1 LSVSNQFVHSTGG
14 VDVFI
19 TSVGAENIS
28 TTVGADAEFIVKLTD
43 GLDDTSAQQVTKT
56 FRAANVDQITGHFEA
71 SWLASAA
78 TIYLLISTIGDGQNG
93 AASAAFSYGGVA
105 HSGTGPIT
113 SFSFPSL
120 IESGDY
126 TLSTG
131 SSQDQLSASVVITQD
146 LISKSV
152 TEFLV
157 EIVLDTDANGSATDR
172 STRRMKK
179 VSVGNAGLGDTL
191 ALIASGDSTY
201 VDGNGAN
208 AFDNGQIWDVYVQA
222 INAGGVQQSY
232 NYGEQTLISA
242 APSDLAAA
250 VVSKND
256 GSFDITI
263 TQNGADTAAITEVTL
278 KYNLDGAQQ
287 TLVIKDANTDLGWA
301 GAVGSQTATVNI
313 PGFTAGNVISDL
325 KLTTFNTFSRNTDQ
339 SLDSFTFNGSAN
351 TNAQFTIETV
361 PELKAA
367 VTAANIAAAANDT
380 DLIGNTSIGFN
391 LNGVA
396 ALAAL
401 ANLGG
406 LDTNTTN
413 ADGAYVIKVL
423 NAADDSQIGDN
434 ISLSALDSTESFD
447 LGESYDAIK
456 LQLEGTFGYDNTSL
470 AQTVLTR
477 TSDSISLVNIT
488 LTPSVAP
495 VLAANGPD
503 RLDLTITFPA
513 DSDNNTDFASVAA
526 QLVIDRNGDSSKQ
539 VGLDHADLNGSSIA
553 TAVVTSNNALDGNRQ
568 TTVSFTGLN
577 AALLGHPLSV
587 ILTST
592 SNGPQG
598 ASHDDSTST
607 SNKVILSSAAVITA
621 NLEAGTGSVVKNG
634 AATVSSILG
643 VDNNA
648 QGGLSLES
656 IFLGDGNA
664 ANSGSV
670 TNNADA
676 RNIVFG
682 DSGNSTTFTSSDVAI
697 TLGATDLSTV
707 LILTAGANGNDGVM
721 AVKGDDITAN

>member
-1 LSVSNQFVHSTGG
+1 
-14 VDVFI
+14 
-19 TSVGAENIS
+19 
-28 TTVGADAEFIVKLTD
+28 
-43 GLDDTSAQQVTKT
+43 
-56 FRAANVDQITGHFEA
+56 
-71 SWLASAA
+71 
-78 TIYLLISTIGDGQNG
+78 
-93 AASAAFSYGGVA
+93 
-105 HSGTGPIT
+105 
-113 SFSFPSL
+113 
-120 IESGDY
+120 
-126 TLSTG
+126 
-131 SSQDQLSASVVITQD
+131 
-146 LISKSV
+146 
-152 TEFLV
+152 
-157 EIVLDTDANGSATDR
+157 
-172 STRRMKK
+172 
-179 VSVGNAGLGDTL
+179 
-191 ALIASGDSTY
+191 
-201 VDGNGAN
+201 
-208 AFDNGQIWDVYVQA
+208 
-222 INAGGVQQSY
+222 
-232 NYGEQTLISA
+232 
-242 APSDLAAA
+242 
-250 VVSKND
+250 
-256 GSFDITI
+256 
-263 TQNGADTAAITEVTL
+263 
-278 KYNLDGAQQ
+278 
-287 TLVIKDANTDLGWA
+287 
-301 GAVGSQTATVNI
+301 
-313 PGFTAGNVISDL
+313 
-325 KLTTFNTFSRNTDQ
+325 
-339 SLDSFTFNGSAN
+339 
-351 TNAQFTIETV
+351 
-361 PELKAA
+361 
-367 VTAANIAAAANDT
+367 
-380 DLIGNTSIGFN
+380 
-391 LNGVA
+391 
-396 ALAAL
+396 
-401 ANLGG
+401 
-406 LDTNTTN
+406 
-413 ADGAYVIKVL
+413 
-423 NAADDSQIGDN
+423 
-434 ISLSALDSTESFD
+434 